1 MDSSP
6 GAFILDAASAAEQVV
21 VGLCHFKYQY
31 RVEEFASQ
39 IAFIGNFLSTAGK
52 EVNENPNYFKENFEE
67 KFGGFT
73 QKCKSKFEI
82 ILAAL
87 EKARSY
93 KKGFGDTREDVC
105 EVAEPPKKPWDRL
118 QWGLGMNDE
127 QIDKFEEDVQEL
139 AQGAGVLM
147 SVVSLIVLQKTAQ
160 GRDLTPSERTLL
172 TEMKKKMKKI
182 LCGLRDTEIAS
193 LMSFSLRDNVRAANT
208 VQITKQEDTE
218 KGEKADDASSS
229 STLCNLKENPM
240 ECKCG
245 SDKKLSNSKEKA
257 NSTSK
262 ETPRPENEVIFE
274 MYRAYNGPFK
284 LKRQQSNFRLFGI
297 PLSKTSQDQHEV
309 APHLNKVPISQ
320 DEIKD
325 FMRDA
330 EAKDPNLKS
339 LVAGKLLGIP
349 IIVNVT
355 IYNMINS
362 KNDTPGFKRYNWSV
376 ECVTTLVDAE
386 KKKPGFWVRNPKM
399 DDIDYRQYA
408 IILRGEEN
416 RPQPRAPGPPPL
428 QPPKITVFGCQK
440 KHKKYDRA
448 TKPVVKIEL
457 TQQETENVV
466 NDFLASFS
474 TLYDGI
480 LVQDRGAAL
489 KGIVLD
495 QEDLDYDSDD
505 SSSYATRSLID
516 D

>member
-1 MDSSP
+1 MKEKQKNPSPWVGPSLLGACPTPPAYGQYIYCLALSLTITPLFHQTILKITYILLLLSLPNARNNRFAMDSSP
-6 GAFILDAASAAEQVV
+6 GAFILIAASAAEQVV

-52 EVNENPNYFKENFEE
+52 EVNENPKYFKESFDE

-93 KKGFGDTREDVC
+93 KKGFGDAREDVC

-182 LCGLRDTEIAS
+182 LCGLRNTEIAS
-193 LMSFSLRDNVRAANT
+193 LMSFSLRDNIRAANT

-218 KGEKADDASSS
+218 KGKKADDASSS
-229 STLCNLKENPM
+229 STLCNSKENPT
-240 ECKCG
+240 ECKLG
-245 SDKKLSNSKEKA
+245 SDKKLSTSTEKT
-257 NSTSK
+257 NSTAK
-262 ETPRPENEVIFE
+262 ETPPLDDEVIFE

-297 PLSKTSQDQHEV
+297 FQNLPRRARSGTSPQQSPYFPGRDQRLH
-309 APHLNKVPISQ
+309 A
-320 DEIKD
+320 
-325 FMRDA
+325 
-330 EAKDPNLKS
+330 
-339 LVAGKLLGIP
+339 
-349 IIVNVT
+349 
-355 IYNMINS
+355 
-362 KNDTPGFKRYNWSV
+362 
-376 ECVTTLVDAE
+376 
-386 KKKPGFWVRNPKM
+386 
-399 DDIDYRQYA
+399 
-408 IILRGEEN
+408 
-416 RPQPRAPGPPPL
+416 
-428 QPPKITVFGCQK
+428 
-440 KHKKYDRA
+440 
-448 TKPVVKIEL
+448 
-457 TQQETENVV
+457 
-466 NDFLASFS
+466 
-474 TLYDGI
+474 
-480 LVQDRGAAL
+480 
-489 KGIVLD
+489 
-495 QEDLDYDSDD
+495 
-505 SSSYATRSLID
+505 
-516 D
+516 